1 MVMLFGKE
9 LKKYA
14 RMLNLLS
21 IKTMNLKHQ
30 TNLLAMIYLKK
41 VILIRDLLETVGL

>member
-9 LKKYA
+9 LKKFA

-21 IKTMNLKHQ
+21 VKTMKHQ
-30 TNLLAMIYLKK
+30 TILLVMIYLKK
-41 VILIRDLLETVGL
+41 VILTRVLLETVGL